1 MNFGL
6 DTALDKTLFGIAII
20 LTIILIVVVVLFWRR
35 RDKVVP
41 KVSADADPVKAKDKL
56 KQKVKNATEYPTIT
70 VIKKQS
76 TGPEDDEQSDVSSI
90 WDTSSQQHD
99 KKYFTEMALRHQID
113 KCLTAASKDIEKDSD
128 DDTDRDDSSSCTGEV
143 GSTAERLEV
152 ASRKM
157 HSITQQLQF
166 WNNWGDEVE
175 EGRDADEVRHTEDV
189 RDDGELATRS
199 VEV

>member
-1 MNFGL
+1 M
-6 DTALDKTLFGIAII
+6 K
-20 LTIILIVVVVLFWRR
+20 
-35 RDKVVP
+35 
-41 KVSADADPVKAKDKL
+41 
-56 KQKVKNATEYPTIT
+56 
-70 VIKKQS
+70 
-76 TGPEDDEQSDVSSI
+76 
-90 WDTSSQQHD
+90 HD

-113 KCLTAASKDIEKDSD
+113 KCLKAASKDIEKDSD

-143 GSTAERLEV
+143 GSTADRLEV

-166 WNNWGDEVE
+166 WSNWGDEVE